1 MTNSIEA
8 QMEILATQMGV
19 DKSDVKMLVESVINS
34 LKEDKADHAFINA
47 SEEVKADLMQAYVV
61 HAVKKFQSFV
71 TIYLTKG
78 REEFNN
84 TVYALVKS

>member
-8 QMEILATQMGV
+8 QMETLAAQMGV
-19 DKSDVKMLVESVINS
+19 DTSDVKMLVESVISS
-34 LKEDKADHAFINA
+34 LKEDKAGQAFIDA
-47 SEEVKADLMQAYVV
+47 SEEMKTDLMQAYVAN
-61 HAVKKFQSFV
+61 AVKKFQSFV

-84 TVYALVKS
+84 TVYAKLA